1 MNKALRELAQR
12 GLIYQCT
19 NQRALEQHLNQ
30 SRSVYAGFD
39 PTASSL
45 HVGNLLML
53 LGLLHFQIAG
63 HQPIALVG
71 GATALI
77 GDPSGKANER
87 KRIDNPSLHSNQSKI
102 TRQLKMLLANGRE
115 YAKRR
120 GFEVE
125 KEALIVD
132 NNEWYR
138 NMSLMEFMDSVG
150 RYSRIGQMIN
160 KDSVKS
166 RLQSEEGLSYT
177 EFSYQLFQAHDFWH
191 LFREKDCT
199 IQIGGS
205 DQYGNI
211 TSGLELIRKKG
222 ASLGITKSDVCFGL
236 TFPLL
241 TTDSGEK
248 FGKSEGNAIYM
259 DSEHVS
265 VYDFYNYFRKIPD
278 SQVETL
284 LQYFTLLPK
293 KVIESTMYE
302 HKISPKRQI
311 AQRLLAAEVTELV
324 HGVIDAKIAVAKSNF
339 LFDKDLVEMKSP
351 EIKHLFKDDEN
362 FTILPIGEI
371 RDLANVIVKSGAL
384 ASKCKSY

>member
-160 KDSVKS
+160 KDSV
-166 RLQSEEGLSYT
+166 
-177 EFSYQLFQAHDFWH
+177 
-191 LFREKDCT
+191 
-199 IQIGGS
+199 
-205 DQYGNI
+205 
-211 TSGLELIRKKG
+211 
-222 ASLGITKSDVCFGL
+222 
-236 TFPLL
+236 
-241 TTDSGEK
+241 
-248 FGKSEGNAIYM
+248 
-259 DSEHVS
+259 
-265 VYDFYNYFRKIPD
+265 
-278 SQVETL
+278 
-284 LQYFTLLPK
+284 
-293 KVIESTMYE
+293 
-302 HKISPKRQI
+302 
-311 AQRLLAAEVTELV
+311 
-324 HGVIDAKIAVAKSNF
+324 
-339 LFDKDLVEMKSP
+339 
-351 EIKHLFKDDEN
+351 
-362 FTILPIGEI
+362 
-371 RDLANVIVKSGAL
+371 
-384 ASKCKSY
+384 